1 MESPMHIYRRE
12 ALAAPADRS
21 EMVLQSIVILV
32 VSILSILGA
41 GWIIISFCV
50 FKSLR
55 SFRHQLILFVQII
68 FPLQLVYTD
77 NI

>member
-1 MESPMHIYRRE
+1 MESPMHTYRRE

-41 GWIIISFCV
+41 GWIILSFCV
-50 FKSLR
+50 TSHVLASRGK
-55 SFRHQLILFVQII
+55 
-68 FPLQLVYTD
+68 
-77 NI
+77 

>member
-1 MESPMHIYRRE
+1 MESPMRIYHRE

-41 GWIIISFCV
+41 GWIIVSFFVISHV
-50 FKSLR
+50 LS
-55 SFRHQLILFVQII
+55 Q
-68 FPLQLVYTD
+68 
-77 NI
+77 

>member
-1 MESPMHIYRRE
+1 MHVYRRE

-41 GWIIISFCV
+41 GWIIVSFCV
-50 FKSLR
+50 M
-55 SFRHQLILFVQII
+55 
-68 FPLQLVYTD
+68 T
-77 NI
+77 

>member
-41 GWIIISFCV
+41 GWIIVSFCV
-50 FKSLR
+50 ITQGTS
-55 SFRHQLILFVQII
+55 
-68 FPLQLVYTD
+68 P
-77 NI
+77 